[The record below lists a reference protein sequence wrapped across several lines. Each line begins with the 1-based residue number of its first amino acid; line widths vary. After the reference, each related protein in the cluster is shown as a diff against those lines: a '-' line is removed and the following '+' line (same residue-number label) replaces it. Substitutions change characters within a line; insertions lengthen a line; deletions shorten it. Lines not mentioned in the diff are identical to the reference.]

1 MPRTKRMIVRRRIFS
16 RARDLSNA
24 RLSSSE
30 AHRGGQRQPIVSHSV
45 HVTIINDWTEIL
57 PGF

>member
-16 RARDLSNA
+16 RARDLSND

-30 AHRGGQRQPIVSHSV
+30 APRGGQRQPIVSLSE
-45 HVTIINDWTEIL
+45 HVKISKD
-57 PGF
+57 